1 MAAKSGIRA
10 AQRPRQLKRKIA
22 NLEFGIFTEPFLV
35 HKLKRWTVNRY
46 WTVTR
51 YFDGIFED
59 IKPAINLPDDRTAPR
74 FY

>member
-35 HKLKRWTVNRY
+35 HKLKPWTVN
-46 WTVTR
+46 R

-59 IKPAINLPDDRTAPR
+59 IKPAINLPDDRTEPQV
-74 FY
+74 Y

>member
-35 HKLKRWTVNRY
+35 HKLKRWTV
-46 WTVTR
+46 TR

-59 IKPAINLPDDRTAPR
+59 IKPAINLPDDRTPPR